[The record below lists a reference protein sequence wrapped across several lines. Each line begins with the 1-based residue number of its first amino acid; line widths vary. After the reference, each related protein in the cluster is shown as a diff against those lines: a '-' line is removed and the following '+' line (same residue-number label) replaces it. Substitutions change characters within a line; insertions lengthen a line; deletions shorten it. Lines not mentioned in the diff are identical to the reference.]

1 MRIRVTVAVGLLLAT
16 QAAVSAA
23 QRTGDQ
29 ARLAFTISGAYISSQ
44 GLWSVPNQPVNI
56 DALPTD
62 LAISRSAS
70 STFGASLAATY
81 YPKDKW
87 GLTAEAFLLGLGYDD
102 ACRVT
107 SSGEASLR
115 VSEVCAD
122 IDQQDRSAAA
132 VAVSVGGVFRIASRE
147 FISPFVRAG
156 VGALFTNQSS
166 ILTTGVS
173 PSSGGA
179 LLVIYNDDA
188 STRVSPAIGLGIGAT
203 MVLSRGYHLRWE
215 VRDNIVGVEEVT
227 GPVAQVT
234 QIPPH
239 ETRFEHIWSVL
250 IGLDVILERQRGRRY

>member
-1 MRIRVTVAVGLLLAT
+1 MRIRMAVAVGLLLAT
-16 QAAVSAA
+16 QTATSAA

-29 ARLAFTISGAYISSQ
+29 ARLAFTISGAFIGGK
-44 GLWSVPNQPVNI
+44 GLWSIPNQPITGDGVTTDI
-56 DALPTD
+56 AL
-62 LAISRSAS
+62 SRSAS
-70 STFGASLAATY
+70 STFGAALGATY

-107 SSGEASLR
+107 STVNVSSF
-115 VSEVCAD
+115 VSEVCED
-122 IDQQDRSAAA
+122 IDQQERSAAA
-132 VAVSVGGVFRIASRE
+132 VALSVGGIFRIASRE

-166 ILTTGVS
+166 ILTQGVDN
-173 PSSGGA
+173 SGA
-179 LLVIYNDDA
+179 FLVIYNDDA
-188 STRVSPAIGLGIGAT
+188 SSRVRPAIELGVGAT

-215 VRDNIVGVEEVT
+215 VRDNIVGVEEVIA
-227 GPVAQVT
+227 PVAQQG

-239 ETRFEHIWSVL
+239 ETNFEHVWSVL